1 MYRRAD
7 TKNLI
12 RSAYRTLTDSIYPR
26 RCPVCDEVMAWSA
39 HRVPRHGVSGRVQT
53 GHISYMREKV
63 SAVDGMVCRG
73 CLDKLSFVTPPV
85 CAKCGKQLL
94 VASQVLCSG
103 CTEHPRSFERGV
115 CLLNYEEHAQESM
128 IRIKYGRRGEYAD
141 FYGRLMAERLG
152 DEIRKMNPQCIIP
165 VPIHPERFIE
175 RGYNQALLL
184 AQELG
189 RCMGIPVER
198 DILVRVKKTVVQK
211 ELGAQERL
219 DNLSDA
225 FGVLY
230 DAEVHGSEAMSGS
243 YADTQYTCGKSISYG
258 GMADDGRGAFDRKPR
273 GRVIPYDRV
282 LLVDDI
288 YTTGSTIE
296 ACTRVLTEAGV
307 RKVYFAAVCTGS
319 ER

>member
-1 MYRRAD
+1 M
-7 TKNLI
+7 
-12 RSAYRTLTDSIYPR
+12 DSIYPR
-26 RCPVCDEVMAWSA
+26 RCPVCDEVMAWGA
-39 HRVPRHGVSGRVQT
+39 RRVPRHGVSGRVQT
-53 GHISYMREKV
+53 GHIPYMREKV
-63 SAVDGMVCRG
+63 SAVDGMVCPG
-73 CLDKLSFVTPPV
+73 CLDKLSFVTTPV

-94 VASQVLCSG
+94 VASQMLCSG
-103 CTEHPRSFERGV
+103 CTEHPRSFKRGV

-128 IRIKYGRRGEYAD
+128 IRIKYGRRSEYAG

-230 DAEVHGSEAMSGS
+230 DGGDEREDADTRAGAHGSV
-243 YADTQYTCGKSISYG
+243 Y
-258 GMADDGRGAFDRKPR
+258 RR
-273 GRVIPYDRV
+273 RVIPYDRV

-307 RKVYFAAVCTGS
+307 KEVYFAAVCTGS

>member
-1 MYRRAD
+1 M
-7 TKNLI
+7 
-12 RSAYRTLTDSIYPR
+12 DSVYPR
-26 RCPVCDEVMAWSA
+26 RCPVCDGVLAWGKETMACPDCME
-39 HRVPRHGVSGRVQT
+39 R
-53 GHISYMREKV
+53 
-63 SAVDGMVCRG
+63 
-73 CLDKLSFVTPPV
+73 LSFVTPPV
-85 CAKCGKQLL
+85 CARCGKQLL

-103 CTEHPRSFERGV
+103 CTEHPRSFERGI

-128 IRIKYGRRGEYAD
+128 IRFKYGRRSEYAA

-152 DEIRKMNPQCIIP
+152 DEIRAMSPQCIVP
-165 VPIHPERFIE
+165 VPIHPERFME

-189 RCMGIPVER
+189 RRMDIPVER
-198 DILVRVKKTVVQK
+198 EMLVRVKKTIVQK

-230 DAEVHGSEAMSGS
+230 DAENGEA
-243 YADTQYTCGKSISYG
+243 YEPEYK
-258 GMADDGRGAFDRKPR
+258 RL
-273 GRVIPYDRV
+273 IPYDRV

-288 YTTGSTIE
+288 YTTGATIE
-296 ACTRVLTEAGV
+296 ACTRTLMAAGV
-307 RKVYFAAVCTGS
+307 KKVYFAAVCTGS

>member
-26 RCPVCDEVMAWSA
+26 RCPVCDEVMAWGCR
-39 HRVPRHGVSGRVQT
+39 RVSRRGVSGRAQAEHVS
-53 GHISYMREKV
+53 HMREKTGT
-63 SAVDGMVCRG
+63 VDGMVCQG

-85 CAKCGKQLL
+85 CARCGKQLL

-128 IRIKYGRRGEYAD
+128 IRIKYGRRSEYAD

-230 DAEVHGSEAMSGS
+230 DAGEEREDADASARARGSGH
-243 YADTQYTCGKSISYG
+243 
-258 GMADDGRGAFDRKPR
+258 R

-307 RKVYFAAVCTGS
+307 KEVYFAAVCTGS